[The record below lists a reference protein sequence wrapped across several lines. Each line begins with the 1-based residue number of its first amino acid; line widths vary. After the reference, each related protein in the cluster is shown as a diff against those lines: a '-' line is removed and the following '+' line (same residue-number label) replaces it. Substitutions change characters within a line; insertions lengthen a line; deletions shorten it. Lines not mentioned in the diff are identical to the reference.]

1 MSRANGHQIG
11 PPYYVWDLEGGPIGW
26 KSPEYNA
33 FHPVDPYLFELGWRA
48 WLWLVEELNGS
59 SALTAIESTGRL
71 DAIQAVWRRTLRWSR
86 ITWLVGAIAA
96 AFFFVA
102 ALLGG
107 EISTPIV
114 KDGIRPSRRL
124 GTYRCDLAVKASSGW
139 VRDIQVD
146 FTSRLIER
154 WRGPGAIALGVV
166 WAGDRGLNWA
176 PRARESGAWA
186 FELRAG
192 DIERI
197 RASSVGVRSSGLV
210 VTTSESG
217 EAWLLLR
224 RSDAATFLNSLE
236 WARLGGPDDSS

>member
-176 PRARESGAWA
+176 PRARESGARA
-186 FELRAG
+186 FELRSG
-192 DIERI
+192 DIKRI
-197 RASSVGVRSSGLV
+197 QASSVGVRSSGLV

-236 WARLGGPDDSS
+236 WARLSGPDDSS